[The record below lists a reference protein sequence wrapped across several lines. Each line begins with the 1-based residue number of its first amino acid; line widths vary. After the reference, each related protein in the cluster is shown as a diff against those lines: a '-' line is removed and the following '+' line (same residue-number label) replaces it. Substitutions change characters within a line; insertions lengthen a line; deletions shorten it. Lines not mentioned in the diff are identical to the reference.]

1 MSIKLILKK
10 PYIFWLVVTFILYLI
25 LNVIFSGFYTTIQGI
40 FIYYKT
46 VNWFKLGLSILLT
59 LFIGVLVSINVIS
72 FYIKYKERKN
82 LKKCKEAGVLGGI
95 GTVGGLITGVCPLC
109 VTGLIPLILSLFGIS
124 FSFAVLPF
132 GGIEIQFLVVI
143 ILFIGL
149 WMMWRRQN
157 G

>member
-1 MSIKLILKK
+1 MKILLKK
-10 PYIFWLVVTFILYLI
+10 PYVFWLILIFILYLI
-25 LNVIFSGFYTTIQGI
+25 LNVIFSGFYNTIQSI

-46 VNWFKLGLSILLT
+46 IEWFKLGFSILLT
-59 LFIGVLVSINVIS
+59 LIIGVLVSINAVS

-82 LKKCKEAGVLGGI
+82 LKKCKEAGVLGGV

-132 GGIEIQFLVVI
+132 GGIEIQILIAI
-143 ILFIGL
+143 ILSISL
-149 WMMWRRQN
+149 WMMWRK
-157 G
+157 

>member
-1 MSIKLILKK
+1 M
-10 PYIFWLVVTFILYLI
+10 
-25 LNVIFSGFYTTIQGI
+25 
-40 FIYYKT
+40 
-46 VNWFKLGLSILLT
+46 
-59 LFIGVLVSINVIS
+59 
-72 FYIKYKERKN
+72 
-82 LKKCKEAGVLGGI
+82 
-95 GTVGGLITGVCPLC
+95 CPLC